1 MIAVAVTPV
10 TTATAATKA
19 ADRKV
24 YRLIAASLR
33 RRWPLVVVGIL
44 FMLAVAGIALLPP
57 LVMKRI
63 VDDAI
68 SNGNVSLLGKLALI
82 LAGLYVASTIFDL
95 VANAIFLVTGQ
106 SILHEI
112 RRMVFRRVLRLPIEF
127 LERKQ
132 TGYLTARLGEIS
144 SVAML
149 FSSGTFKIIV
159 SVVEFVGVLVIMLSM
174 NARLTLMLLAFLPL
188 YYVAVRLL
196 SGSYRHT
203 SKELM
208 ETGETM
214 SAKLQETFD
223 GVAEVKN
230 LGAEE
235 HRAQEA
241 IRLSDEFVRAGVR
254 QGAVFTVGGQA
265 LTLITSLIT
274 VAFLYLVGRDIIRG
288 TFTLGGYLAF
298 AGYIGKLLA
307 PFGHMMN
314 YTLMVQPA
322 LAALERVNEF
332 VNEVTEEER
341 FSGKPSPGVI
351 DRIEFRNVRFA
362 YPSSPDKTVLD
373 EISFEANRPMS
384 LSIIGPNGAGKSTA
398 IKLLLGY
405 YPSYDG
411 QILIN
416 ARELRELNVLDL
428 RRRIAVVSQDPF
440 LFDGTVAEN
449 LELALQASSEVPG
462 GDAEPSRHKAL
473 LEHALARLQQK
484 QPLVAKLLERFPQ
497 GLAAQVGEGGRQLSG
512 GQRQIVAILRALLRE
527 ADVVIFDEATAHLD
541 DEIRELVREGV
552 QRLFSEKICV
562 VLTHDPDLAALT
574 KSQVRLEAGRMV

>member
-19 ADRKV
+19 ADRKI

-33 RRWPLVVVGIL
+33 RRWPLVMVGIL
-44 FMLAVAGIALLPP
+44 FMLAVAGIALFPP

-68 SNGNVSLLGKLALI
+68 SNGDLSLLGKLALI

-298 AGYIGKLLA
+298 AGYIGRLLA

-384 LSIIGPNGAGKSTA
+384 LSITGPNGAGKSTV

>member
-1 MIAVAVTPV
+1 
-10 TTATAATKA
+10 
-19 ADRKV
+19 
-24 YRLIAASLR
+24 
-33 RRWPLVVVGIL
+33 
-44 FMLAVAGIALLPP
+44 MLAVAGIALFPP

-68 SNGNVSLLGKLALI
+68 SNGDLSLLGKLALI

-298 AGYIGKLLA
+298 AGYIGRLLA

-384 LSIIGPNGAGKSTA
+384 LSITGPNGAGKSTV

>member
-1 MIAVAVTPV
+1 MAVTPV

-44 FMLAVAGIALLPP
+44 FMLAVAGIALFPP

-68 SNGNVSLLGKLALI
+68 SNGDLSLLGKLALI

-384 LSIIGPNGAGKSTA
+384 LSIIGPNGAGKSTV

>member
-1 MIAVAVTPV
+1 M
-10 TTATAATKA
+10 
-19 ADRKV
+19 
-24 YRLIAASLR
+24 
-33 RRWPLVVVGIL
+33 VGIL
-44 FMLAVAGIALLPP
+44 FMLAVAGIALFPP

-68 SNGNVSLLGKLALI
+68 SNGDLSLLGKLALI

-298 AGYIGKLLA
+298 AGYIGRLLA

-384 LSIIGPNGAGKSTA
+384 LSITGPNGAGKSTV

>member
-1 MIAVAVTPV
+1 
-10 TTATAATKA
+10 
-19 ADRKV
+19 
-24 YRLIAASLR
+24 
-33 RRWPLVVVGIL
+33 
-44 FMLAVAGIALLPP
+44 MLAVAGIALLPP

>member
-1 MIAVAVTPV
+1 
-10 TTATAATKA
+10 
-19 ADRKV
+19 
-24 YRLIAASLR
+24 
-33 RRWPLVVVGIL
+33 
-44 FMLAVAGIALLPP
+44 MLAVAGIALFPP

-68 SNGNVSLLGKLALI
+68 SNGDLSLLGKLALI

-214 SAKLQETFD
+214 SAKLQEAFD

-298 AGYIGKLLA
+298 AGYIGRLLA

-384 LSIIGPNGAGKSTA
+384 LSITGPNGAGKSTV

>member
-1 MIAVAVTPV
+1 M
-10 TTATAATKA
+10 
-19 ADRKV
+19 
-24 YRLIAASLR
+24 
-33 RRWPLVVVGIL
+33 VGIL
-44 FMLAVAGIALLPP
+44 FMLAVAGIALFPP

-68 SNGNVSLLGKLALI
+68 SNGDLSLLGKLALI

-214 SAKLQETFD
+214 SAKLQEAFD

-298 AGYIGKLLA
+298 AGYIGRLLA

-384 LSIIGPNGAGKSTA
+384 LSITGPNGAGKSTV